1 MKTEAATSKLFIII
15 QHHVFTS
22 PLLFLT
28 KISSSTTFSIPKSE
42 VESKFLT
49 MAQSTSKKKMTFFFL
64 ISKALLWYL

>member
-28 KISSSTTFSIPKSE
+28 KMSSSTTFSIPKSE

-49 MAQSTSKKKMTFFFL
+49 MAQSTNKKKNDFFL